1 MFSQMLQAGLGDY
14 LFVFV
19 FFLVGLALPLTMV
32 ILNALFGPHLFGK
45 KRGETY
51 ECGVPP
57 IRTAWIQFG
66 ASYYL
71 FALIFLAFD
80 VDVLYLFPVLLA
92 YQRGTGYLELVEL
105 VVFIFILVLAITYAW
120 RKGVFT
126 WK

>member
-1 MFSQMLQAGLGDY
+1 MLQAGLGDF

-19 FFLVGLALPLTMV
+19 FFLVGLVLPVTMV
-32 ILNALFGPHLFGK
+32 IINALLGPHIFGE
-45 KRGETY
+45 KRTATY
-51 ECGVPP
+51 ESGVMP
-57 IRTAWIQFG
+57 IKTAWMQFG

-92 YQRGTGYLELVEL
+92 YQKGTGFSELIEL
-105 VVFIFILVLAITYAW
+105 FIFLLLLTLAIAYAW
-120 RKGVFT
+120 RKGVFK

>member
-14 LFVFV
+14 LFVFI
-19 FFLVGLALPLTMV
+19 FFLVALALPFTMV
-32 ILNALFGPHLFGK
+32 ILNALFGPHIWGE
-45 KRGETY
+45 KREVTY
-51 ECGVPP
+51 ESGVAPF
-57 IRTAWIQFG
+57 RTAWLQFG

-92 YQRGTGYLELVEL
+92 YQKGTGLFELVEL
-105 VVFIFILVLAITYAW
+105 ILFIFILILAIAYAW
-120 RKGVFT
+120 RKGVFK